1 MDDKHASQP
10 SEGVLRVQRK
20 TIRGL
25 LIGLVATAGA
35 AAVFTAL
42 PAWGAH
48 VTPAEVSGNPS
59 CPAGTTTLK
68 VEPVSD
74 GTFTDGT
81 LTVTLDVS
89 GSFFNWTSNIG
100 VDQVIAKGGP
110 RANVYTYPL
119 ESTGDTGLSAPINPA
134 NGRPYGLSHI
144 SFCYDVE
151 TPPPTTTTPPPTTT
165 TTSPTPTTTSPT
177 PTTTTTSPTPS
188 STSTTP

>member
-1 MDDKHASQP
+1 MDDKHASQL
-10 SEGVLRVQRK
+10 SEGGLRIQRK
-20 TIRGL
+20 TVRRGL
-25 LIGLVATAGA
+25 LFGVVATAGA
-35 AAVFTAL
+35 AALFTTL
-42 PAWGAH
+42 PAWGAS
-48 VTPAEVSGNPS
+48 VTPVVVSGNPS
-59 CPAGTTTLK
+59 CPAGTTELK

-89 GSFFNWTSNIG
+89 GSFFDWTSNIG
-100 VDQVIAKGGP
+100 VDQVIVKGGP

-134 NGRPYGLSHI
+134 NGQPYGLSHV

-151 TPPPTTTTPPPTTT
+151 TPTTTTPPTTT
-165 TTSPTPTTTSPT
+165 TTSPTPSTTST
-177 PTTTTTSPTPS
+177 TPS